1 MTNNGFENDKTGIS
15 TSADSVTLTQY
26 SSEASRLIKSFTKNI
41 PFVVMILVL
50 IVSLTTLDLVMD
62 LGFTRILSDETT
74 DAIIIG
80 VSVFLILFTLFLVRP
95 VLRSQRILHKWS
107 NLFENNAIRT
117 GIILTIKNKSK
128 EEILYALPEV
138 IEQIANPLEDY
149 LSKSDKKEFYD
160 VNIDDIIT
168 FDILIDK
175 STIKSTESDSLKNA
189 IQEYGSILIKIVDK
203 IDKGITEDF
212 LKSLQEF
219 KKRSK
224 IGLAIIIGNSI
235 SEESYILVN
244 KIKDSTIRD
253 NLILIEKP
261 VNNEDHDLKSLN
273 NILS

>member
-1 MTNNGFENDKTGIS
+1 
-15 TSADSVTLTQY
+15 
-26 SSEASRLIKSFTKNI
+26 
-41 PFVVMILVL
+41 
-50 IVSLTTLDLVMD
+50 MD
-62 LGFTRILSDETT
+62 LGFTRILSDETI

-138 IEQIANPLEDY
+138 IEQIASPLEDY
-149 LSKSDKKEFYD
+149 LSKSDKKEFYN
-160 VNIDDIIT
+160 VNIDDITT

-212 LKSLQEF
+212 LKSLQKF
-219 KKRSK
+219 KKRSE

-235 SEESYILVN
+235 SQESYILVN